1 MPLTALPPATAA
13 TITVTATDRAG
24 NVAASSP
31 LAFETPPAA
40 AAHRDH
46 RGAGQRGRAGAGAGV
61 RRAAQPRA
69 DAVSLAGLRLED
81 AKGGD
86 DLPAETLAPGG
97 YALVVPSGYD
107 PAQGRTRRRARG
119 RCCCASIR
127 ASARTGSRTAARSC
141 G

>member
-1 MPLTALPPATAA
+1 MLANAAGPEPAQEY
-13 TITVTATDRAG
+13 VELRNLG
-24 NVAASSP
+24 
-31 LAFETPPAA
+31 
-40 AAHRDH
+40 
-46 RGAGQRGRAGAGAGV
+46 G
-61 RRAAQPRA
+61 

-107 PAQGRTRRRARG
+107 PAQGQDPAPRAGTLLRAGRHAHRRRRAR
-119 RCCCASIR
+119 
-127 ASARTGSRTAARSC
+127 RTAASWS